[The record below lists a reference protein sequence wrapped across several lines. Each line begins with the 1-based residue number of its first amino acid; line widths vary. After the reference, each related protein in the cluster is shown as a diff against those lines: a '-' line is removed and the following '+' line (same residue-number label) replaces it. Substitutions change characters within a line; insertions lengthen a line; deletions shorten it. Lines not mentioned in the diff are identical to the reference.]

1 MHVIINSKKWDHY
14 LKESGE
20 NNGREER
27 EKRNIIKLQ
36 SQKQKRQKKK
46 INKAF

>member
-1 MHVIINSKKWDHY
+1 MRPLSEGKWGEQWEGRKGKK
-14 LKESGE
+14 K
-20 NNGREER
+20 
-27 EKRNIIKLQ
+27 NIIKLQ